1 MQIKII
7 IFMSFLFYSLQSFSY
22 ECRSKELMLKSK
34 ENKKDKFSEL
44 RKLDRKLIVEGLLYN
59 LTQSIVDKKSYKTTM
74 QFINY
79 LENSEANQNQRAFF
93 KLLRTTSELDS
104 GKQKSLKLTE
114 VCEIMEK
121 VNNLKD

>member
-1 MQIKII
+1 
-7 IFMSFLFYSLQSFSY
+7 MSFLFYSLQSFSY